1 MINARRDVGA
11 YLMDL
16 TTEQTLQQGV
26 AAHNQGNLQEA
37 ERLYRA
43 ILQVQ
48 PKHPDANHNL
58 GLLAIAKNQPA
69 VALPLFKLAVGVDP
83 NIEQF
88 WLSYIEALIAE
99 QHFDDAKRALKKG
112 KKKGVSKEKIKA
124 LTKNLMSVKQGNISS
139 PVPSQLEMQKLIN
152 HYQQGLHSD
161 AEKLAILLVRQFPN
175 HAFAWKILGAIYQ
188 ALGHMTD
195 ALAAGSKAVELDPKD
210 NQAQNGLGVI
220 LEDLGRFEEAEACYR
235 LAVRLKY
242 DYPEAHYNLGITLNQ
257 LGRAEE
263 AEKSYKK
270 AIVLKPD
277 YAKAHYNLGITLNQL
292 GKSEEAEKSYKKA
305 IVLKPNYAEAHTHLG
320 TTLQELGRLE
330 DAETSYRAAIALKYD
345 HAQAHS
351 NLGIILYIRGDIE
364 SGMESLKEADRIDP
378 NLESNKIMLSIL
390 LAKKDQGK
398 TEGHANS
405 IGNSGGSAEKLTT
418 PFFTNRAVEQ
428 ELITSLYKME
438 NIELDKFDNSRVSDA
453 RYGNGK
459 CLRNFKLF
467 EDGSSIINSVA
478 EDLIL
483 IMRDAVKTDIY
494 VADSFFNIL
503 GAGGG
508 TTPHAHISKLDAD
521 SKLNIA
527 RQKYSLVYY
536 LSVGDQSSH
545 EPGVLKLY
553 DPNEEILPCEGMIV
567 IIPASRFHSA
577 VYDGRKDRVMIGVNF
592 YSL

>member
-1 MINARRDVGA
+1 
-11 YLMDL
+11 
-16 TTEQTLQQGV
+16 
-26 AAHNQGNLQEA
+26 
-37 ERLYRA
+37 
-43 ILQVQ
+43 
-48 PKHPDANHNL
+48 
-58 GLLAIAKNQPA
+58 
-69 VALPLFKLAVGVDP
+69 
-83 NIEQF
+83 
-88 WLSYIEALIAE
+88 
-99 QHFDDAKRALKKG
+99 
-112 KKKGVSKEKIKA
+112 
-124 LTKNLMSVKQGNISS
+124 
-139 PVPSQLEMQKLIN
+139 
-152 HYQQGLHSD
+152 
-161 AEKLAILLVRQFPN
+161 
-175 HAFAWKILGAIYQ
+175 
-188 ALGHMTD
+188 
-195 ALAAGSKAVELDPKD
+195 
-210 NQAQNGLGVI
+210 
-220 LEDLGRFEEAEACYR
+220 
-235 LAVRLKY
+235 
-242 DYPEAHYNLGITLNQ
+242 
-257 LGRAEE
+257 
-263 AEKSYKK
+263 
-270 AIVLKPD
+270 
-277 YAKAHYNLGITLNQL
+277 
-292 GKSEEAEKSYKKA
+292 
-305 IVLKPNYAEAHTHLG
+305 
-320 TTLQELGRLE
+320 
-330 DAETSYRAAIALKYD
+330 
-345 HAQAHS
+345 
-351 NLGIILYIRGDIE
+351 
-364 SGMESLKEADRIDP
+364 
-378 NLESNKIMLSIL
+378 MLSIL

-521 SKLNIA
+521 PKLNIA

-545 EPGVLKLY
+545 EPGVLNLY

>member
-1 MINARRDVGA
+1 
-11 YLMDL
+11 MDL

-242 DYPEAHYNLGITLNQ
+242 DYPE
-257 LGRAEE
+257 
-263 AEKSYKK
+263 
-270 AIVLKPD
+270 
-277 YAKAHYNLGITLNQL
+277 AHYNLGITLNQL

>member
-112 KKKGVSKEKIKA
+112 KKKGVSKEKIKD
-124 LTKNLMSVKQGNISS
+124 LTKILMSVKQGNISS

-220 LEDLGRFEEAEACYR
+220 LEDLERFEEAEACYR

-270 AIVLKPD
+270 AIVLKP
-277 YAKAHYNLGITLNQL
+277 
-292 GKSEEAEKSYKKA
+292 
-305 IVLKPNYAEAHTHLG
+305 NYAEAHTHLG

-330 DAETSYRAAIALKYD
+330 DAETSYRAAIALRYD

-351 NLGIILYIRGDIE
+351 SLGIILYIRGDIE
-364 SGMESLKEADRIDP
+364 SGIESLKEADRIDP

-553 DPNEEILPCEGMIV
+553 DPNEDILPCEGMIV

>member
-1 MINARRDVGA
+1 
-11 YLMDL
+11 MDL
-16 TTEQTLQQGV
+16 TTEQTLQHGV
-26 AAHNQGNLQEA
+26 AAHNQGNLQKA
-37 ERLYRA
+37 ERLYRT

-58 GLLAIAKNQPA
+58 GLVATAMNQPEI
-69 VALPLFKLAVGVDP
+69 ALPLFKIAVEVDP

-88 WLSYIEALIAE
+88 WLSYIEALIAG
-99 QHFDDAKRALKKG
+99 QQFDDAKRALKKG
-112 KKKGVSKEKIKA
+112 KKKGVSKEKLKA
-124 LTKNLMSVKQGNISS
+124 LTKKLMSVKKGKISAS
-139 PVPSQLEMQKLIN
+139 APSEVELQKLIN
-152 HYQQGLHSD
+152 HYQTGRYSD
-161 AEKLAILLVRQFPN
+161 AEKLAILLVQQFPN
-175 HAFAWKILGAIYQ
+175 HSFTWKILGAIYKT
-188 ALGHMTD
+188 LGHMTD

-210 NQAQNGLGVI
+210 NQGHNALGVI
-220 LEDLGRFEEAEACYR
+220 LEDLGRFEEAEASYR
-235 LAVRLKY
+235 LAITLKY
-242 DYPEAHYNLGITLNQ
+242 DYPEAHYNLGITL
-257 LGRAEE
+257 
-263 AEKSYKK
+263 
-270 AIVLKPD
+270 D
-277 YAKAHYNLGITLNQL
+277 QL
-292 GKSEEAEKSYKKA
+292 GKSEEAETSYKKA
-305 IVLKPNYAEAHTHLG
+305 IDLKPDYAEAHTHLG

-330 DAETSYRAAIALKYD
+330 DAEASYRAAIALKYD
-345 HAQAHS
+345 YAQAHS
-351 NLGIILYIRGDIE
+351 NLGIILYIRGDID
-364 SGMESLKEADRIDP
+364 SGIESLKEADRIDP

-418 PFFTNRAVEQ
+418 PFFTNRGVEQ

-459 CLRNFKLF
+459 CLRDFKLF

>member
-277 YAKAHYNLGITLNQL
+277 YAKAH
-292 GKSEEAEKSYKKA
+292 
-305 IVLKPNYAEAHTHLG
+305 THLG

-351 NLGIILYIRGDIE
+351 NLGIILYIRGDID

-508 TTPHAHISKLDAD
+508 TTPHAHVSKLDAD

-553 DPNEEILPCEGMIV
+553 DPNEDILPCEGMIV

-592 YSL
+592 CSL

>member
-1 MINARRDVGA
+1 
-11 YLMDL
+11 MDL

-69 VALPLFKLAVGVDP
+69 VALPLFELAVGVDP

-188 ALGHMTD
+188 ALGHMAD

-292 GKSEEAEKSYKKA
+292 GRAEEAEKSYKKA

-364 SGMESLKEADRIDP
+364 SGMESLKEANRIDP

-405 IGNSGGSAEKLTT
+405 IGYSGGSAEKLTT

>member
-1 MINARRDVGA
+1 
-11 YLMDL
+11 MDL

-270 AIVLKPD
+270 AIVLKP
-277 YAKAHYNLGITLNQL
+277 
-292 GKSEEAEKSYKKA
+292 
-305 IVLKPNYAEAHTHLG
+305 NYAEAHTHLG
-320 TTLQELGRLE
+320 TTLQELGRLD

-545 EPGVLKLY
+545 EPGVLNLY